1 MALDRKQLLL
11 ETDSRMTFP
20 QEPPWSG
27 RKSPQTSPGPRATP
41 SGPRTTQSARSAI
54 SAQLAL
60 VASVPNKNGLLP
72 THQPIPHSE
81 MSPST
86 PHGTS
91 SPPLHLAD
99 AASILRPACPS
110 TSPSQQNAGWVV
122 TSCLPTSSRTHV
134 RLQAKLHVCSPLA
147 RRLVHGNIVP
157 SAANHPRDIYGVAD
171 SDVDGKLRLVTWIP
185 AREAVP

>member
-1 MALDRKQLLL
+1 MAMNPEAVTSRDRLPHDVSPEAAL
-11 ETDSRMTFP
+11 EWSHEVAPDIP
-20 QEPPWSG
+20 QPPSDTL
-27 RKSPQTSPGPRATP
+27 R
-41 SGPRTTQSARSAI
+41 
-54 SAQLAL
+54 
-60 VASVPNKNGLLP
+60 
-72 THQPIPHSE
+72 
-81 MSPST
+81 
-86 PHGTS
+86 
-91 SPPLHLAD
+91 PLHLAD

-122 TSCLPTSSRTHV
+122 TSCLPTSSTTHA

-157 SAANHPRDIYGVAD
+157 SAANHPEDVYGVAD